1 MRSPRVHST
10 IRDERRLASER
21 SDSLAC
27 LTRNGIGVVVNCV
40 NVVAAA
46 RLTESPRAS
55 RRIGHG
61 ERTTSA
67 VMITLG
73 LRLAADPA

>member
-10 IRDERRLASER
+10 IRDERRPASER
-21 SDSLAC
+21 SDSLAF

-46 RLTESPRAS
+46 RITESLRAS
-55 RRIGHG
+55 RRIGHR

-73 LRLAADPA
+73 LRLAADTA

>member
-1 MRSPRVHST
+1 M
-10 IRDERRLASER
+10 
-21 SDSLAC
+21 
-27 LTRNGIGVVVNCV
+27 GVVVNCV

-46 RLTESPRAS
+46 RLTESLCAS
-55 RRIGHG
+55 RRIAHR

-73 LRLAADPA
+73 LRLAADTA

>member
-1 MRSPRVHST
+1 M
-10 IRDERRLASER
+10 
-21 SDSLAC
+21 
-27 LTRNGIGVVVNCV
+27 GVVVNCV

-67 VMITLG
+67 VMMTLG

>member
-1 MRSPRVHST
+1 M
-10 IRDERRLASER
+10 
-21 SDSLAC
+21 
-27 LTRNGIGVVVNCV
+27 GVVVNCV

-46 RLTESPRAS
+46 RLTESLCAS

-73 LRLAADPA
+73 LRLAADTA